1 MTFWI
6 DPLTGWLAARWAILW
21 WLLAAAVTYWL
32 FPLTEHR
39 FVYFLAAIAVIVVRS
54 GLIWGMLAVLGATLF
69 SVYCLNHP
77 PRNLGFSILATLLT
91 ACVIMTLAQLFRKS
105 LMESREQASER
116 KQAQQEAIALLET
129 EKQLRA
135 DLETAN
141 QTKDEFLATLS
152 HELRTPLTA
161 IMGWGQILRMGKL
174 TPEEIRQAAD
184 VIDRNARVQVQL
196 IDDLLDMS
204 RITNG
209 KIFLEARDA
218 DLKEIVTAALNAIL
232 PAADAKGLQLYRT
245 LEEGPCLVHGDSAR
259 LQQCVTNLLS
269 NALKFTSA
277 GGRIDLNVEKR
288 GAEVVV
294 TVRDTGIGMRPEF
307 VEKAFDR
314 FRQSDATTTRQHGGL
329 GLGLAIVKTLVDMH
343 GGTVEAESEGEG
355 QGSTF
360 RMRIPAL
367 TTAPVPAP
375 AVPRIPETI
384 PSPGGIFQG
393 IELLVVEDDPDAR
406 EWLVQILRSAG
417 IAVQSA
423 PEADTALE
431 RLAQHSFNV
440 LISDIAMPGM
450 DGLELIR
457 QIRRERQIGPEQL
470 RAVALSAY
478 GRAEDRQRAREAGFD
493 AVLTKPVEI
502 PDLLAAIRRP

>member
-6 DPLTGWLAARWAILW
+6 EPLSGWLAARWAILW
-21 WLLAAAVTYWL
+21 WLLAAAFTYWL

-39 FVYFLAAIAVIVVRS
+39 LVYFLAAIAVIVVRS
-54 GLIWGMLAVLGATLF
+54 GLIWGMLAMLGATIF
-69 SVYCLNHP
+69 SVNILNQP

-105 LMESREQASER
+105 LMESREQARER
-116 KQAQQEAIALLET
+116 KQAQQEAIALLEI

-135 DLETAN
+135 DLEVAN

-184 VIDRNARVQVQL
+184 VIDRNARMQVQL

-209 KIFLEARDA
+209 KIFLETREV

-232 PAADAKGLQLYRT
+232 PAADAKGLLLYRT
-245 LEEGPCLVHGDSAR
+245 LEEGACMVYGDSAR
-259 LQQCVTNLLS
+259 LQQCVTNLLN
-269 NALKFTSA
+269 NALKFTPP
-277 GGRIDLNVEKR
+277 GGRIDVYVEKF
-288 GAEVVV
+288 ADEIVV

-314 FRQSDATTTRQHGGL
+314 FRQSDATATRRHGGL
-329 GLGLAIVKTLVDMH
+329 GLGLAIVKNLVEMH
-343 GGTVEAESEGEG
+343 GGTIEARSEGDG
-355 QGSTF
+355 RGSTF
-360 RMRIPAL
+360 RMRIPVRTAVRGADISGTAQ
-367 TTAPVPAP
+367 TTPAP
-375 AVPRIPETI
+375 Q
-384 PSPGGIFQG
+384 GDFQN
-393 IELLVVEDDPDAR
+393 IQLLIVEDDPDAR
-406 EWLVQILRSAG
+406 EWLVQVFRG
-417 IAVQSA
+417 VGVAVQSA
-423 PEADTALE
+423 PEAGMALD
-431 RLAQHSFNV
+431 RLNEQPFNV

-457 QIRRERQIGPEQL
+457 HIRQVRGMGPEQL

-493 AVLTKPVEI
+493 EVLTKPVEI
-502 PDLLAAIRRP
+502 PELLASICRP